1 MELTF
6 EELQQ
11 LEYLLKKFHEVDV
24 YPYNGVTSQKWQND
38 VIVAMEDSKKK
49 QVVRRKHGQV
59 GARDNYKF

>member
-11 LEYLLKKFHEVDV
+11 LEHLLKKFHEVDI

-38 VIVAMEDSKKK
+38 VIVAQEDSKKK
-49 QVVRRKHGQV
+49 QVVRRK
-59 GARDNYKF
+59 K